1 MIDVGNDRKITNK
14 ILILHKFLFYDDAG
28 SNLIDFICQT
38 FAVLKTAKVSEVDTH
53 SIPTKASVARLI
65 LILTTSSSEERA

>member
-38 FAVLKTAKVSEVDTH
+38 FAVLKTAKVSSRH
-53 SIPTKASVARLI
+53 SFYICEGFRRKIDPYFDNVFV
-65 LILTTSSSEERA
+65 